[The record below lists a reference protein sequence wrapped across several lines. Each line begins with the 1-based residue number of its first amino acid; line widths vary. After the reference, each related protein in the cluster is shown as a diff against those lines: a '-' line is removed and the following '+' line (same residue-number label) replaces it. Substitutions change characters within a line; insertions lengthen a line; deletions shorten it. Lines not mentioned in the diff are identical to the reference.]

1 MEKKK
6 FLRVL
11 SCLTLI
17 LEPNIVTGYH
27 VTRAT
32 RKYYPNFLKA
42 LNMIDHTYNLV
53 SHIYGPY
60 PHHVLFGKKFPV
72 AGQIPVLSNLQ
83 MLCDGKPVG

>member
-1 MEKKK
+1 MKNFAIVGNYWTKHSCRLSRDPRDKK
-6 FLRVL
+6 
-11 SCLTLI
+11 I
-17 LEPNIVTGYH
+17 IW
-27 VTRAT
+27 
-32 RKYYPNFLKA
+32 KYYPNFLKA